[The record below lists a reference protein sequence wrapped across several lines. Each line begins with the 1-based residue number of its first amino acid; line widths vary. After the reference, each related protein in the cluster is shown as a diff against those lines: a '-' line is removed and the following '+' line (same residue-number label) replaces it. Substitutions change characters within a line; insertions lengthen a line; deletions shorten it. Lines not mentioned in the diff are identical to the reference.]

1 MVRSRPPLHRRLLAD
16 PTALRYWV
24 AAACAAA
31 LAGSSVADA
40 ADRATQAR
48 RSWGASE
55 AVLVV
60 AREVGPGQ
68 PLAGAVAR
76 RSWPEAMV
84 PTRSVRSLP
93 EGATA
98 AVALDPGTALTEGLV
113 RRPGST
119 ATNGWRISLAL
130 PEVHLAVQVG
140 DRVDVWTTD
149 VDLPGIEEAAAA
161 RVARRATVIEVD
173 DASVTVAVT
182 AEEVPDL
189 ARAAALAPVV
199 LVAR

>member
-1 MVRSRPPLHRRLLAD
+1 VRSRPPLHRRVLAD
-16 PTALRYWV
+16 TVALRYW
-24 AAACAAA
+24 AATACAAA
-31 LAGSSVADA
+31 LAASSVGGA

-55 AVLVV
+55 QVLVV
-60 AREVGPGQ
+60 ARSVAAGE
-68 PLAGAVAR
+68 PLAGAVQR
-76 RSWPEAMV
+76 RSWPHAVV
-84 PTRSVRSLP
+84 PARPVRSLP
-93 EGATA
+93 EGARAT
-98 AVALDPGTALTEGLV
+98 VTLDPGTALTEGLV

-119 ATNGWRISLAL
+119 ATNGWRIALAL
-130 PEVHLAVQVG
+130 PEVHLAVQIG
-140 DRVDVWTTD
+140 DRVDVWTTGT
-149 VDLPGIEEAAAA
+149 DLPGIEEAGAA
-161 RVARRATVIEVD
+161 RVARRATVTDVD